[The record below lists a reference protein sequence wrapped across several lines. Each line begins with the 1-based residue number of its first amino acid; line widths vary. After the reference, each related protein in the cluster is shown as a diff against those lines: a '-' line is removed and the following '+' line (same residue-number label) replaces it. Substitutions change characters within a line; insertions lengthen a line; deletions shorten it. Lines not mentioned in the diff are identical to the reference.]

1 MFWFFIRRSK
11 TAAIVQNLVYIILE
25 KMRVEVKLKNSA
37 VEGKED
43 LKDSMFRKILEW
55 EQKWKV

>member
-1 MFWFFIRRSK
+1 
-11 TAAIVQNLVYIILE
+11 
-25 KMRVEVKLKNSA
+25 MRVEVKLKNSA